1 MPIDSMAASTITATN
16 AGTASASSWRI
27 ATLPARKIISVV
39 TSPVISATPP
49 ELTEK
54 TTKVANLMVF
64 ARSSCSERIRVMETS
79 VAVMLSASD
88 ENTKQKVA
96 VRNSKAR
103 SLIRLGNTR

>member
-1 MPIDSMAASTITATN
+1 MPIDSIAASTITATK
-16 AGTASASSWRI
+16 AGTARASSWRI

-49 ELTEK
+49 ELTAN
-54 TTKVANLMVF
+54 TTSVANLMVL
-64 ARSSCSERIRVMETS
+64 ALSSCNDRISVMETS